1 MSQNLHAAGVKLLNA
16 LGRHSDLIMQAYLS
30 GGVDESQVS
39 PKVLEQLKQLNI
51 LWRPEPDSDLRLK
64 SAVRNLLEAGLND
77 ERNRHINANI
87 GSAIATLTT
96 VSQHY
101 KEALHN
107 QRFEQAQS
115 HLNNLTEQVYVLTDM
130 LSNGVRV
137 LFGRINNEFGYVDSL
152 DAKIRENELAQS
164 QVTDLLNQLEMIRF
178 DELVQVAGSDR
189 DLRHLLVVV
198 LQNSFARCTQ
208 ELAIVQ
214 TRLLELLGRFRE
226 YQGRTR
232 LLKGFVL
239 HHEQQPDFAP
249 SDYTKMSQIP
259 TLFNL
264 ASGMIQPA
272 AVDVHNSE
280 HELDLQAIIS
290 TIRDFRHLKKT
301 QPERSARHI
310 QIEEQ
315 QEVALE
321 EDKLSAAV
329 DSYFCDVIESGTYL
343 TALDYHHQQQLEFD
357 PEAWLY
363 QVIGGYEGLPEEE
376 QRYFAME
383 ALGEPHPIYNG
394 NYLISDVV
402 LGLR

>member
-1 MSQNLHAAGVKLLNA
+1 MSKNLQQAGVRLLNA
-16 LGRHSDLIMQAYLS
+16 LSRHSDIIMQAYLT

-39 PKVLEQLKQLNI
+39 PKVLDQLKTLNI
-51 LWRPEPDSDLRLK
+51 LWRPEPDADLRLK

-87 GSAIATLTT
+87 GSAIAALTT
-96 VSQHY
+96 LSQHY

-107 QRFEQAQS
+107 QRFEQAQA

-164 QVTDLLNQLEMIRF
+164 QVSDLLNQLEMIRF

-214 TRLLELLGRFRE
+214 AKLLELLGRFRE
-226 YQGRTR
+226 YRGRTR
-232 LLKGFVL
+232 LLKGFLL
-239 HHEQQPDFAP
+239 HSEQQPDFVP
-249 SDYTKMSQIP
+249 SDYTKMSAVP
-259 TLFNL
+259 ALFNV
-264 ASGMIQPA
+264 AQSMIQSA
-272 AVDVHNSE
+272 AVDVLNSE
-280 HELDLQAIIS
+280 HELDLQSIVS
-290 TIRDFRHLKKT
+290 SIRDFRHLKKA
-301 QPERSARHI
+301 QPERSARNI
-310 QIEEQ
+310 KIEEQ
-315 QEVALE
+315 QEVALD
-321 EDKLSAAV
+321 EDKLSKAV
-329 DSYFCDVIESGTYL
+329 DAYFCEVIESGAYI
-343 TALDYHHQQQLEFD
+343 TALDYHHQQQLEFE

-376 QRYFAME
+376 QRYFAMD